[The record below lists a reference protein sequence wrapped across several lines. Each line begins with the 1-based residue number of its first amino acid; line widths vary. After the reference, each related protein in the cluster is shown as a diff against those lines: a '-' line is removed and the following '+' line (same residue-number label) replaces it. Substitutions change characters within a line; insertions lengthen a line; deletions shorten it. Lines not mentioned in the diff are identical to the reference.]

1 MKARVSLV
9 DLSLVVDVLVAD
21 GVGIRE
27 AMRVRESEREER
39 RWERVG
45 SRGCRKGNMHA
56 PSSTRRSCFLADS
69 PLSSPPRR
77 FLVLLED
84 FVVDLLT
91 GFLVARLFFFFLS

>member
-1 MKARVSLV
+1 VSLV

-27 AMRVRESEREER
+27 AMRVPESEREREER

-91 GFLVARLFFFFLS
+91 GFLVARLFFF